1 MSKKNIILVHF
12 FVSLAPP
19 AKIGPRP
26 GAYFFSTSHPPDETK
41 CLSPVEQSRGLRRQ
55 NRMSQSTWQSWYGCY
70 YHSRRPQRRMSG
82 RGGGGRLWLEL
93 RGKLVHLR
101 WVDWQ
106 VGKRRLR
113 WQKFTRFM
121 SLIVNLETVPK
132 KVALVTNL
140 PIELKTHNQ

>member
-1 MSKKNIILVHF
+1 MSKKKHHTCPLFCVARAPSKNWAAPGRVLFFNLTPTRWDKMLVSRGAKQRFKETEPDESVHLTILVR
-12 FVSLAPP
+12 VLLPQPP
-19 AKIGPRP
+19 SAEKN
-26 GAYFFSTSHPPDETK
+26 E
-41 CLSPVEQSRGLRRQ
+41 RQ
-55 NRMSQSTWQSWYGCY
+55 
-70 YHSRRPQRRMSG
+70 
-82 RGGGGRLWLEL
+82 GGGGRLWLEL